1 MATSSFTPV
10 TVGPITL
17 RNRYVRAGANEMMT
31 TGCLPSRSLLVFHE
45 RLAEGG
51 VGMTTLAYIAVSS
64 DGRTFKEQGV
74 ITPEAVAHYR
84 AITDAV
90 HARGAKISAQI
101 THAGSFVQHDELST
115 KRAWTADGGL
125 DILGLGRGRPLQ
137 HRMTPADMD
146 KITAEFVRAAELC
159 RDAGFD
165 AVEIHM
171 GHGYLL
177 NQFISPLS
185 NHRRDEYG
193 GSAENR
199 ARFPAQVAKAVK
211 LAVGD
216 DMAVLAKINLHDG
229 VKKGATVDDAIV
241 TAKAME
247 TAGIDMLV
255 LSGGRNIESSW
266 ALFNSPLP
274 YADLKKVQT
283 GLAAALQFFVLERTT
298 PKSAVFRELYFLDAA
313 RRVRAE
319 VRCGLAYIGG
329 LLSRKDAD
337 ALINEGFEAVVM
349 ARALVHQP
357 DLVNAFQSG
366 EAERSNCISCNRCVA
381 TMYTPV
387 ALNCPIN
394 SNALPVD
401 WNKVPAGDQ
410 HWNTS
415 KP

>member
-211 LAVGD
+211 LAVGN

-229 VKKGATVDDAIV
+229 VKKGASVDDAIV
-241 TAKAME
+241 TAKALE
-247 TAGIDMLV
+247 AAGVDMLV

-274 YADLKKVQT
+274 YTDLKKVQT
-283 GLAAALQFFVLERTT
+283 GWAAALQFFVLERTT

-319 VRCGLAYIGG
+319 VKCGLAYVGG
-329 LLSRKDAD
+329 LLSRTDAD
-337 ALINEGFEAVVM
+337 SLVQEGFEAVVM

-357 DLVNAFQSG
+357 ELVSAFQAG
-366 EAERSNCISCNRCVA
+366 DAERSSCISCNRCVA
-381 TMYTPV
+381 TMYTAE
-387 ALNCPIN
+387 ALNCPVTG
-394 SNALPVD
+394 NALPAE
-401 WNKVPAGDQ
+401 WNEVPAGAMK
-410 HWNTS
+410 WNTS
-415 KP
+415 RP

>member
-1 MATSSFTPV
+1 MGIASFTPA

-31 TGCLPSRSLLVFHE
+31 TGCLPSRSLLAFHE

-51 VGMTTLAYIAVSS
+51 VGMTTLAYIAVSA
-64 DGRTFKEQGV
+64 DGRTFSEQGV
-74 ITPEAVAHYR
+74 MTPEAVPHYK
-84 AITDAV
+84 AVTDAV
-90 HARGAKISAQI
+90 HGHGAKVSAQI
-101 THAGSFVQHDELST
+101 THAGSFVQHNELST

-125 DILGLGRGRPLQ
+125 DILGLGRGRPFQ
-137 HRMTPADMD
+137 HSMTPADMD
-146 KITAEFVRAAELC
+146 KITGEFVRAAELC

-185 NHRRDEYG
+185 NHRKDKYG

-199 ARFPAQVAKAVK
+199 ARFPAQVAAAVK
-211 LAVGD
+211 AAVGNDLAVI
-216 DMAVLAKINLHDG
+216 AKINLHDG
-229 VKKGATVDDAIV
+229 VKNGATVDDAIV
-241 TAKAME
+241 TAKVLEA
-247 TAGIDMLV
+247 AGVDMLV

-283 GLAAALQFFVLERTT
+283 GLAASLQFFVLERTT
-298 PKSAVFRELYFLDAA
+298 PKSAVFHELYFLEAA
-313 RRVRAE
+313 RRVRAA
-319 VRCGLAYIGG
+319 VGCGLAYVGG

-337 ALINEGFEAVVM
+337 ALIDEGFDAVVM

-357 DLVNAFQSG
+357 DLVNAFAVGQ
-366 EAERSNCISCNRCVA
+366 AERSTCISCNRCVA
-381 TMYTPV
+381 TMYRPE
-387 ALNCPIN
+387 ALNCPLTH
-394 SNALPVD
+394 NALPQE
-401 WNKVPAGDQ
+401 WNTVPAAEQ
-410 HWNTS
+410 QWNAS
-415 KP
+415 RP

>member
-1 MATSSFTPV
+1 MGTASFTPV

-31 TGCLPSRSLLVFHE
+31 TGCLPSRSLLTFHE

-51 VGMTTLAYIAVSS
+51 VGMTTLAYIAVSP
-64 DGRTFKEQGV
+64 DGRTFSEQGV
-74 ITPEAVAHYR
+74 MTPEAVPHYK
-84 AITDAV
+84 AVTDAV
-90 HARGAKISAQI
+90 HAHGAKVSAQI
-101 THAGSFVQHDELST
+101 THAGSFVQHNELST

-125 DILGLGRGRPLQ
+125 DILGLGRGRPFQ
-137 HRMTPADMD
+137 HSMTPADME

-185 NHRRDEYG
+185 NHRKDEYG

-199 ARFPAQVAKAVK
+199 VRFPAQVAAAVK
-211 LAVGD
+211 AAVGNDLAVI
-216 DMAVLAKINLHDG
+216 AKINLHDG
-229 VKKGATVDDAIV
+229 VKNGATVDDAIV
-241 TAKAME
+241 TAKVLEA
-247 TAGIDMLV
+247 AGIDMLV

-283 GLAAALQFFVLERTT
+283 GLAASLQFFVLERTT
-298 PKSAVFRELYFLDAA
+298 PKSAVFHELYFLEAA

-319 VRCGLAYIGG
+319 VGCGLAYVGG

-337 ALINEGFEAVVM
+337 ALIEEGFDAVVM

-357 DLVNAFQSG
+357 DLVNAFADG
-366 EAERSNCISCNRCVA
+366 RAERSACISCNRCVA
-381 TMYTPV
+381 TMYTPE
-387 ALNCPIN
+387 ALNCPITR
-394 SNALPVD
+394 NALPQQ
-401 WNKVPAGDQ
+401 WNTVPAAAQ
-410 HWNTS
+410 QWNTS